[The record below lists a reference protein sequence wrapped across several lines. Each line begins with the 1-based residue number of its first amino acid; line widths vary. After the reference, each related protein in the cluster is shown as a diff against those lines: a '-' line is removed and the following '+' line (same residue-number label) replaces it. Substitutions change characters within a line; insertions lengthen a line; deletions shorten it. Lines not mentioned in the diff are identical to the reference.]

1 MNKYILILIS
11 IFLLFKSNALQAWG
25 FWAHP
30 RINRLAVFS
39 LPPEMLPF
47 FKVNIDFIS
56 RHSVKPDERRYAVEY
71 EAPRHFIDID
81 HYGVYPF
88 SNVPRKWKDAV
99 EKFSQ
104 DTITEYGIVPWHIQ
118 VDYYRLV
125 DAFKAKNAELIVKI
139 ASELGHYIADSHV
152 PLHTTEN
159 YNGQM
164 SGQKGIHG
172 FWESNLPELFG
183 DKYDFYVG
191 QAYYIKNKLDEAWT
205 TVLESHIALDSVLS
219 FEKKLTQSFPSD
231 QKYGYINRNN
241 VLTRTYS
248 DSFCKAY
255 HTMLNGQV
263 ERRMRLAILRI
274 SSFWYSA
281 WVDAGQPNLDEL
293 VKEKIEYHEDKFDK
307 IIKIMDREAFLPGL
321 DLRSMG
327 CSLTR
332 HNQKIID
339 FYANFDEKSVIS
351 NLFEWSFLV
360 GEGENEDC
368 HNHF

>member
-1 MNKYILILIS
+1 
-11 IFLLFKSNALQAWG
+11 
-25 FWAHP
+25 
-30 RINRLAVFS
+30 
-39 LPPEMLPF
+39 
-47 FKVNIDFIS
+47 
-56 RHSVKPDERRYAVEY
+56 
-71 EAPRHFIDID
+71 
-81 HYGVYPF
+81 
-88 SNVPRKWKDAV
+88 
-99 EKFSQ
+99 
-104 DTITEYGIVPWHIQ
+104 
-118 VDYYRLV
+118 
-125 DAFKAKNAELIVKI
+125 
-139 ASELGHYIADSHV
+139 
-152 PLHTTEN
+152 
-159 YNGQM
+159 
-164 SGQKGIHG
+164 
-172 FWESNLPELFG
+172 
-183 DKYDFYVG
+183 
-191 QAYYIKNKLDEAWT
+191 
-205 TVLESHIALDSVLS
+205 
-219 FEKKLTQSFPSD
+219 
-231 QKYGYINRNN
+231 
-241 VLTRTYS
+241 
-248 DSFCKAY
+248 
-255 HTMLNGQV
+255 MLNGQV